1 MLYKILLFLLV
12 VDSVVLLAAILMQA
26 GQGGGLAATFR
37 RRQQFGRIHLWHPA
51 DRESAHQGLAGGAAG
66 CSSRSPSCSRS
77 RRRGSASPQSVLD
90 NAFQNPP
97 ASAPAPLGSGET
109 SGAVPLQTAPT
120 TTQPAAP
127 ATKTPPTDTKKKP

>member
-12 VDSVVLLAAILMQA
+12 VDSIFLLAAILMQA
-26 GQGGGLAATFR
+26 GQGGGLAATFGGSSSSAESIFGS
-37 RRQQFGRIHLWHPA
+37 RQTGNLLTKASWWCG
-51 DRESAHQGLAGGAAG
+51 GLFLALAFMLSLAT
-66 CSSRSPSCSRS
+66 SR
-77 RRRGSASPQSVLD
+77 SASPQSVLD